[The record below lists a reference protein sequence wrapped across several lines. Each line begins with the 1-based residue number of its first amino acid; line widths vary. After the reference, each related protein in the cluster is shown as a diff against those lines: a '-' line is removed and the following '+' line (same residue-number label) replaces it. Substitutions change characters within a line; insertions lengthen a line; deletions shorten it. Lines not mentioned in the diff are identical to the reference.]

1 MTTTQTTRKP
11 VLTATARTA
20 LGDALKDGNRHI
32 LNMNAPGWTKVVEE
46 LEPLGMITVTRSL
59 RYGGA
64 QSWELTP
71 AGMAVRSVVLRN
83 RRVSALADAMRK
95 EQVDGED
102 LVTIAAS
109 IDARETDY
117 VGPGDREFYTMFAL
131 AASIEGCS
139 AEDFRTEFE
148 HYMGW

>member
-1 MTTTQTTRKP
+1 MLHTVPCTPLRSLGCTVYSVETSKRPEEPPMTTTQTTRKP

-64 QSWELTP
+64 QPRELPP
-71 AGMAVRSVVLRN
+71 AGRAGR
-83 RRVSALADAMRK
+83 
-95 EQVDGED
+95 
-102 LVTIAAS
+102 
-109 IDARETDY
+109 
-117 VGPGDREFYTMFAL
+117 L
-131 AASIEGCS
+131 AAL
-139 AEDFRTEFE
+139 R
-148 HYMGW
+148 